1 MLGVAMK
8 AKGLTMK
15 VKLDCSPPD
24 LTVPSELNMVLPI
37 NVLLK
42 ELRCE
47 DVELDYDLLC
57 KVYHRD
63 LSEQEL
69 QSTKVLLI
77 LGENVYFKHARRFS
91 RRSLKALFNR
101 LRGSTKKSIIALI
114 ESESLRDNQYAIVTN
129 ERKGNRVFSLPYF
142 IQDYYLRTNRFESM
156 LRTNRRRSGP
166 RRKFCC
172 IVTSNKIAHDRIA
185 FFRKLSKYKN
195 VDCYG
200 STRYT
205 NADNSVLPPRYKE
218 NHHFFQGYKFVICFE
233 NSFSNEYIT
242 EKIVHPMLAD
252 SVPIYRGAPNVG
264 AYFNAESFINYEDYD
279 KSYDKMI
286 EKIVELDSD
295 DRKYEEF
302 LRRPWM
308 TEENKSHIECKVAGL
323 KKFLEGITTAQS

>member
-1 MLGVAMK
+1 MLGVATK

-24 LTVPSELNMVLPI
+24 LTANMVLPI
-37 NVLLK
+37 HILLK

-57 KVYHRD
+57 KLYNQD
-63 LSEQEL
+63 ISEQEL
-69 QSTKVLLI
+69 QSKKLLLI
-77 LGENVYFKHARRFS
+77 LGENIYFKHAKRFS
-91 RRSLKALFNR
+91 LRSLKAPLSR
-101 LRGSTKKSIIALI
+101 QRGFVKKSIIALI
-114 ESESLRDNQYAIVTN
+114 ESESPRDSRYAIVSN
-129 ERKGNRVFSLPYF
+129 ECEGKGVFSLPYF
-142 IQDYYLRTNRFESM
+142 IQAYYLRTNRFESM
-156 LRTNRRRSGP
+156 LRTNRRRSEP
-166 RRKFCC
+166 ERKFCC
-172 IVTSNKIAHDRIA
+172 IVTSNKNAHDRIA
-185 FFRKLSKYKN
+185 FFRKLAKYKN

-205 NADNSVLPPRYKE
+205 NADNSVLPPRIAFEE
-218 NHHFFQGYKFVICFE
+218 NPHFFQGYKFVICFE

-264 AYFNAESFINYEDYD
+264 AYFNTKSFINYEDYD

-302 LRRPWM
+302 SRRPWM
-308 TEENKSHIECKVAGL
+308 TEVNKSHIECKVAGL
-323 KKFLEGITTAQS
+323 RKFLEGITTTQS